1 MQKSGMILKFFSLL
15 PLLLGILL
23 LSGCG
28 SDKQLST
35 DIEIKQPSNKTHL
48 GVFLAQSPVEGV
60 EYASRSFFGK
70 TDKNGVFRYKNG
82 DMVVFR
88 IKNVIIGRVNPA
100 KEGPVITP
108 LALFD
113 TDDVD
118 DARVMNTL
126 FLLSNFD
133 EDDNSANGIRITD
146 EKTAVLRVQMDLSQ
160 IKKRIYEPELIM
172 MFEIPLYGHFDAKK
186 EKERFQNELAK
197 KSYFEKMLQDY
208 RIAPAARKTIEL
220 K

>member
-1 MQKSGMILKFFSLL
+1 MILKFFSLQL
-15 PLLLGILL
+15 MLLGVLLLG
-23 LSGCG
+23 GCG
-28 SDKQLST
+28 SDKRLST

-48 GVFLAQSPVEGV
+48 GIFLAQSPVEGV
-60 EYASRSFFGK
+60 EYSSRSFFGK

-82 DMVVFR
+82 DLVVFR

-113 TDDVD
+113 TDEAD

-133 EDDNSANGIRITD
+133 EDDNSANGIRITK
-146 EKTAVLRVQMDLSQ
+146 EKTTALRVEMDLSK
-160 IKKRIYEPELIM
+160 IKKRIYEPELVS
-172 MFEIPLYGHFDAKK
+172 MFEIPLFGHFDAKK
-186 EKERFQNELAK
+186 EQERFERELAK
-197 KSYFEKMLQDY
+197 KSAFEKMLLHY
-208 RIAPAARKTIEL
+208 RIAPTASKTIEL

>member
-1 MQKSGMILKFFSLL
+1 MMFKLL
-15 PLLLGILL
+15 FLQLSLLGILL
-23 LSGCG
+23 LGGCG

-35 DIEIKQPSNKTHL
+35 DIEIKQPLNKTYL
-48 GVFLAQSPVEGV
+48 GIFIAQSPVAGM
-60 EYASRSFFGK
+60 EYTSRSFFGK

-82 DMVVFR
+82 DLVVFR

-108 LALFD
+108 LELFD
-113 TDDVD
+113 TDDID
-118 DARVMNTL
+118 DAGVMNTL

-133 EDDNSANGIRITD
+133 ENDNSADGIRITQ
-146 EKTAVLRVQMDLSQ
+146 EKTAALRVQMDLSS
-160 IKKRIYEPELIM
+160 IKKRIYEPELSS

-186 EKERFQNELAK
+186 EKERFEDTLTK
-197 KSYFEKMLQDY
+197 KSFYEKMLKNY
-208 RIAPAARKTIEL
+208 HITPVMTKTIEL

>member
-1 MQKSGMILKFFSLL
+1 MMFKFLSLQL
-15 PLLLGILL
+15 SLLGILL
-23 LSGCG
+23 LGGCG

-35 DIEIKQPSNKTHL
+35 DIEIKQPSKKTHL
-48 GVFLAQSPVEGV
+48 GIFVAQSPVAGV
-60 EYASRSFFGK
+60 EYESRSFFGK

-108 LALFD
+108 LELFD
-113 TDDVD
+113 TDDAD

-133 EDDNSANGIRITD
+133 ENDNSVDGIRITE
-146 EKTAVLRVQMDLSQ
+146 EKTAALRVQMDLTK
-160 IKKRIYEPELIM
+160 IKKRIYDPELSL

-186 EKERFQNELAK
+186 EKKRFENTLTK
-197 KSYFEKMLQDY
+197 KSLYEKMLKNYHITLVTPKMID
-208 RIAPAARKTIEL
+208 L